1 MTPFRRY
8 RRVCLLLLFALTA
21 GFYGMRAGEAPSV
34 DVQGGEEGP
43 VLRVSLPAPEVA
55 EAATSDGGSGET
67 GRGKA
72 TYPAQGQPSVAES
85 DRIIVKFR
93 GHTDQAVRASI
104 RRQEGLERVRDLAL
118 IGAEVSKVNG
128 RSVTEA
134 VRSLNRR
141 PDVEYAEPDYTRRPS
156 GYADEPYF
164 DQLWGLHNTGQTIGG
179 YAGTSDVDTNALQSS
194 VVTLGSPS
202 TVVAV
207 IDDGVDFSHPDLSG
221 RRWVNPGESGTDSN
235 GRNKATNGLDD
246 DSNGYI
252 DDVNGWDFYNGD
264 KTVHDSGEDAHGT
277 HVAGTIAASLN
288 GKGVVGVAPNVKVM
302 ALKFL
307 GPSGGSTSD
316 AISAIEYA
324 TKKGVRISNNSW
336 GGPGYS
342 QALKDAIEASGQ
354 LFVAAAGNSAKNQDT
369 STDPDYPAAYDSSN
383 ILAIAAVH
391 NQGGLSSFSNYGA
404 TSVDISAPGE
414 DVLSTVPT
422 DFDSSGYRYFSG
434 TSMAAPHAAGAA
446 AAMRSVNPALGPG
459 DLKKILMDTGKAVPA
474 TAGYTVTGDMVDAN
488 AGVRKADTIKPVVR
502 RLVQNVVVGA
512 QVNTGTSPAT
522 VSVGLNWSATDTG
535 SSISRY
541 ELQQSSDS
549 GTTYSAVSL
558 PTATSTTRVVSL
570 KADSTTGYRFRVRAR
585 DQVGNWSGWKYTPTF
600 RVYPYQESSGSVTYP
615 SGTWT
620 RQSLSGAYGG
630 YVRYS
635 TGSGARSVFTFTGRN
650 VVWVA
655 PKSSVRGKAEVWLD
669 GSKLATI
676 DLYSSTALA
685 RRIVFTRAVSPSVT
699 HTLEVRV
706 LGTSGRPRVDV
717 DAFLVLR

>member
-1 MTPFRRY
+1 M
-8 RRVCLLLLFALTA
+8 LLALTA
-21 GFYGMRAGEAPSV
+21 SFYGIRAGNTPSV
-34 DVQGGEEGP
+34 DVQTGESGA
-43 VLRVSLPAPEVA
+43 VLRVSLPTPEVA
-55 EAATSDGGSGET
+55 EASTDEEASTET

-72 TYPAQGQPSVAES
+72 TYPTQVQPAAAETN
-85 DRIIVKFR
+85 RIIIKFR
-93 GHTDQAVRASI
+93 ERAGQSERANI
-104 RRQEGLERVRDLAL
+104 RSQERLEQISALDL

-128 RSVTEA
+128 RSVAEA

-141 PDVEYAEPDYTRRPS
+141 ADVEYAEPDYMRRPS
-156 GYADEPYF
+156 AYSDEPDF
-164 DQLWGLHNTGQTIGG
+164 DQLWGLHNTGQTIQG
-179 YAGTSDVDTNALQSS
+179 YVGVSDVDTNALQSP

-207 IDDGVDFSHPDLSG
+207 IDDGVDFSHPDLSA

-235 GRNKATNGLDD
+235 GKNKATNGRDD
-246 DSNGYI
+246 DGNGYI
-252 DDVNGWDFYNGD
+252 DDLHGWDFYNGD
-264 KTVHDSGEDAHGT
+264 KTVHDAGEDAHGT

-307 GPSGGSTSD
+307 GPDGGSTSD

-324 TKKGVRISNNSW
+324 RKKGVRISNNSW

-369 STDPDYPAAYDSSN
+369 SADPDYPAAYDSSN

-391 NQGGLSSFSNYGA
+391 NEGALSSFSNYGA
-404 TSVDISAPGE
+404 TRVDISAPGE
-414 DVLSTVPT
+414 DILSTVPAEVN
-422 DFDSSGYRYFSG
+422 SSGYAYMSG
-434 TSMAAPHAAGAA
+434 TSMAAPHATGVA
-446 AAMRSVNPALGPG
+446 AAMKSVNPALVAL
-459 DLKKILMDTGKAVPA
+459 DLKKILMDTGKALSA
-474 TAGYTVTGDMVDAN
+474 TGGYTVTGDMVDAN
-488 AGVRKADTIKPVVR
+488 AAIRRADTVKPVVTT
-502 RLVQNVVVGA
+502 LAQNFVVGT
-512 QVNTGTSPAT
+512 QVNTSSSPAT
-522 VSVGLNWSATDTG
+522 VSVRLNWLATDTG

-541 ELQQSSDS
+541 ELQQSSDGGS
-549 GTTYSAVSL
+549 TYSAVSL
-558 PTATSTTRVVSL
+558 PTATSTTKVLSL

-585 DQVGNWSGWKYTPTF
+585 DQVGNWSGWRYTPAF
-600 RVYPYQESSGSVTYP
+600 KVYPYQESSGSVTYP
-615 SGTWT
+615 SGSWT

-630 YVRYS
+630 YVRYA

-650 VVWVA
+650 VAWVA
-655 PKSSVRGKAEVWLD
+655 PKSSGRGKAEVWLD
-669 GSKLATI
+669 GAKVATV

-685 RRIVFTRAVSPSVT
+685 RRIVFTRGSLSPSVT

-717 DAFLVLR
+717 DAFVTQR

>member
-1 MTPFRRY
+1 MTRFRRY

-21 GFYGMRAGEAPSV
+21 GFYGMRAGVAPSV
-34 DVQGGEEGP
+34 DVQGGEQGP
-43 VLRVSLPAPEVA
+43 ALRVSLPTPEVA
-55 EAATSDGGSGET
+55 EASTSDGGSVAT

-72 TYPAQGQPSVAES
+72 SYPSQGRPSTAES

-93 GHTDQAVRASI
+93 GYTDQAERASI
-104 RRQEGLERVRDLAL
+104 RRREGIERMRGLDL

-128 RSVTEA
+128 RSITEA

-141 PDVEYAEPDYTRRPS
+141 ADVEYAEPDYIRRPS

-164 DQLWGLHNTGQTIGG
+164 DQLWGLHNTGQTVQG
-179 YAGTSDVDTNALQSS
+179 YTGASDVDANALQSS
-194 VVTLGSPS
+194 VVTLGSLS

-221 RRWVNPGESGTDSN
+221 RRWVNPGESGTDGD
-235 GRNKATNGLDD
+235 GRNRATNGLDD
-246 DSNGYI
+246 DGNGYI

-264 KTVHDSGEDAHGT
+264 NTVHDAGEDAHGT

-302 ALKFL
+302 ALKFI
-307 GPSGGSTSD
+307 GPDGGSTSD
-316 AISAIEYA
+316 AISAIGYA

-354 LFVAAAGNSAKNQDT
+354 LFVVAAGNSAKNQDT

-391 NQGGLSSFSNYGA
+391 NEGGLSSFSNYGA
-404 TSVDISAPGE
+404 TGVDIAAPGE

-434 TSMAAPHAAGAA
+434 TSMATPHATGVA
-446 AAMRSVNPALGPG
+446 AAMRSVSPALAPL

-488 AGVRKADTIKPVVR
+488 AAVRKADTVKPVVR
-502 RLVQNVVVGA
+502 SLVQNVVVGA

-522 VSVGLNWSATDTG
+522 LSVRLSWSATDTG

-549 GTTYSAVSL
+549 GSTYSSVSL
-558 PTATSTTRVVSL
+558 PTATSTSRAVSL
-570 KADSTTGYRFRVRAR
+570 KADSITGYRFRVRAR
-585 DQVGNWSGWKYTPTF
+585 DQVGNWSGWKYTPAF
-600 RVYPYQESSGSVTYP
+600 KVVPYQESSGSVTYP

-635 TGSGARSVFTFTGRN
+635 SGSGARSVFTFTARN
-650 VVWVA
+650 VAWVA
-655 PKSSVRGKAEVWLD
+655 PKSSDRGKAEVWLD

-685 RRIVFTRAVSPSVT
+685 RGVVFARAVSPSVT